1 MPKCSQELPL
11 CGEFQAILISSF
23 LGIFCALWIACED
36 YIVEAKEK
44 NILKRNVKIFWETR
58 YNANISL
65 DIWRLDKCQP
75 PDICQGKNRE
85 EQAWTLG
92 RSAVPPLEKNL
103 FYTSQSNLCL
113 LVIWDKSFLSP
124 AGLSSLLALM
134 G

>member
-11 CGEFQAILISSF
+11 HGEFQAILISSS
-23 LGIFCALWIACED
+23 LGIFCALCIAYED

-44 NILKRNVKIFWETR
+44 NILKRNVKICWETR

-65 DIWRLDKCQP
+65 DIRRL
-75 PDICQGKNRE
+75 RE